1 MGEHVT
7 NRGARNRRRK
17 REGCARVHG
26 SPAARK
32 EPLANKST
40 WARLPL
46 RLKVRGSR
54 GEEGDRIKVTEG
66 EAGLRRKIL
75 APTLSSLHP
84 PLFFS
89 FSKHATSI
97 RFSIKRLRAIY
108 RLYDLSLDRRR

>member
-1 MGEHVT
+1 MHAIEG
-7 NRGARNRRRK
+7 G

-54 GEEGDRIKVTEG
+54 GEEGDRIKATEG

-84 PLFFS
+84 PLFLS